1 MQKIGTSLKLKE
13 RCKDSWG
20 INLDVPKQKRI
31 SQDKIEIMGILL
43 ILIPIQ
49 ITVGFIML
57 LFHYLLN

>member
-13 RCKDSWG
+13 GCKDSWG
-20 INLDVPKQKRI
+20 INMDVPKQKRI